1 MKHLLLTIALIVVG
15 PAAFAQGTV
24 NFSNATS
31 AYGSAVPDHLVRWS
45 IPIPP
50 AFIIGGLVA
59 SNSGGLN
66 MTGLR
71 AQLFYGASTINS
83 PASLTAVTDAPATFR
98 ASTSANVGSWLGGT
112 RTLWGFNP
120 GDTVHLNIIVWNSDG
135 TSDPLQAFDAG
146 MSGIFNYTIP
156 AAGSPPSAYLP
167 SGQLPFVYPGVPEPG
182 SLTLIAI
189 GGMALWL
196 WRRSKNLRRGSTA

>member
-1 MKHLLLTIALIVVG
+1 MKQLLLTIALIVVG

-31 AYGSAVPDHLVRWS
+31 AYGSAVPDHLIRWRQGVQF
-45 IPIPP
+45 PLVP
-50 AFIIGGLVA
+50 GGLVS
-59 SNSGGLN
+59 SNYGGLN
-66 MTGLR
+66 LTGLR

-98 ASTSANVGSWLGGT
+98 ASTSLNAGAWLGGF

-120 GDTVHLNIIVWNSDG
+120 GDTVHLNIFVWDLALF
-135 TSDPLQAFDAG
+135 SDPVQALAVDPA
-146 MSGIFNYTIP
+146 MSGIFSYTIP

-167 SGQLPFVYPGVPEPG
+167 SGQLPFLYPGVPEPA
-182 SLTLIAI
+182 SLTLILI

-196 WRRSKNLRRGSTA
+196 WRRNKI